1 MELWR
6 QLIEKADNTLA
17 DCISLNRVGIS
28 RKTGE
33 MSISLY
39 ASRILKRREYK
50 LIEKSLVSAF
60 PMVPVR
66 VQVAYP
72 GMHDAVETDI
82 NCVSGLLSELVG
94 HESPASM
101 PFLQWNPSCWK
112 LENGVLSISVESSE
126 GANFLRARGVDALLE
141 RLLNEL
147 FGITA
152 KVCILVNGN
161 EQEKLRQ
168 IALERRKEAEMLAQV
183 AALEL
188 EKNANG
194 KRQKVSSEAILG
206 KPIGDPSVKMCDV
219 GEDAGRVTVTGEV
232 AAFELRDTKNG
243 QTKIVTFSMT
253 DFTGS
258 VNCKVFL
265 GGKRSQ
271 EDPQSVAKQ
280 VELVTQAL
288 QEGKWVTV
296 RGGYRYDDFKRE
308 MVLMVQDM
316 VAAEKPVRED
326 TAPEKRVELHMHTQ
340 MSTMDA
346 CTSATDLIK
355 QAAKWGHKAVAITD
369 HGVLQAFPEAF
380 GAAKKAGIKL
390 IPGCEGYLIEDAASI
405 IENAGEQGFEGP
417 FVVVDVET
425 TGLNSFTDEIIEIG
439 AVRLENGLEVGEFS
453 TLIDPGKE
461 LPAKI
466 VEITGITAAMLRG
479 QPKLMDV
486 MADFQK
492 FCEGAVLVAHN
503 ASFDMAFFRR
513 AFKQAGMPFDYPILD
528 TLALVRNSYPQ
539 FKSHKLG
546 NVCKQLGISLVNA
559 HRAVHD
565 ARATGLVLTKTLA
578 DLAERKRICKLHQLN
593 TAFQTDTAAQSYHII
608 LLAASQK
615 GLENLNRLVSEGH
628 LHYFHRAP
636 RIPRSL
642 ISRYREGLIVGSACE
657 AGELFRAVL
666 AGRDEKKLEQ
676 IAKFYDY
683 LEIQPIGNN
692 EFLMRE
698 GTVKDEEGL
707 RDLNRKI
714 LALGDKLHIPV
725 VATGDVHFK
734 EPTDAIYRAILMAT
748 KGFDDADHQPPLYFR
763 TTDDMLEEFAYLGK
777 ADVKRVVIDAPNA
790 IADKVGEI
798 KLFIPHPEGKETFQ
812 PLWPE
817 AEGDLRRITMER
829 AISIYGDPL
838 PEIVQ
843 KRIDKELGAIIGY
856 GFSTLYMIAVKLVA
870 KSLSDGYIVGS
881 RGSVGSSFVAYLS
894 GITEVNSLPP
904 HYVCPKCHHYEFDVP
919 EQYTCGL
926 DLPLKDCPECG
937 TQMMKDGF
945 NIPFEVFLGFKGNK
959 VPDIDLNFSGVY
971 QPVAHNYI
979 KELFGKE
986 NVFRAGTIGTVA
998 EKTAYGYV
1006 LKYAEERGLSF
1017 SNAEKERLARGITG
1031 VKRTTGQHPAGMVVL
1046 PKDYSIY
1053 QFTAVQHPAD
1063 DMNTETI
1070 TTHFDFNSM
1079 HDVLV
1084 KLDVLGHD
1092 DPTMLRRL
1100 QDLTGIKPQDVP
1112 LNDPEIF
1119 GKILSL
1125 FTSPAAL
1132 GITAEDLG
1140 VGTGTLGV
1148 PEFGTRFVRGM
1159 LAETKPSSMEEL
1171 IRISGLSHGTDVW
1184 VGNTQDLVQSGVPL
1198 KECICTR
1205 DDIMNALIA
1214 FGVESETAFKTMESV
1229 RKGKGLQP
1237 FMEEAIQNSA
1247 APSWYI
1253 DSCKKIKYMF
1263 PKAHAV
1269 AYVTMALRI
1278 AYFKVFYPTEY
1289 YCCYL
1294 MRNAESFDG
1303 TRMACGNVDVYRSMQ
1318 EEIDGLEKEER
1329 ARKDDEYAMLEIL
1342 IEMTLRGI
1350 QLRSVDLYESAAGE
1364 FLIDQDKRILPPI
1377 NSLPGVG
1384 LNAAEAL
1391 VEARAAGPFI
1401 SQDDMA
1407 RRKVAKSTIEMLRQA
1422 GCLNGLP
1429 ETSQVTLF
1437 DMGF

>member
-6 QLIEKADNTLA
+6 QLIEKTDQSLA
-17 DCISLNRVGIS
+17 GCISLNRVGIS
-28 RKTGE
+28 RQTGE

-39 ASRILKRREYK
+39 AARVLKREEYRS
-50 LIEKSLVSAF
+50 IEKSLAAAF
-60 PMVPVR
+60 PMVPVK
-66 VQVAYP
+66 VTVSYP
-72 GMHDAVETDI
+72 ALREAVEEDV

-101 PFLQWNPSCWK
+101 PFLQWSPNCWK
-112 LENGVLSISVESSE
+112 LKDGVLSVNVESGE
-126 GANFLRARGVDALLE
+126 GAAFLKARGVDALLE

-147 FGITA
+147 FGI
-152 KVCILVNGN
+152 KVRASIQVHGN
-161 EQEKLRQ
+161 EEERLQQ
-168 IALERRKEAEMLAQV
+168 IAAQRLREAEAMA
-183 AALEL
+183 AALEI
-188 EKNANG
+188 ESRSATAKSG
-194 KRQKVSSEAILG
+194 KASPEAILG
-206 KPIGDPSVKMCDV
+206 KAIGEPSVRMSEV
-219 GEDAGRVTVTGEV
+219 SETSGRITVTGEV
-232 AAFELRDTKNG
+232 TAFEIRDTKNS
-243 QTKIVTFSMT
+243 QTKIVTFSLT

-271 EDPQSVAKQ
+271 EDPQSVASQ
-280 VELVTQAL
+280 VEAVSAAL
-288 QEGKWVTV
+288 KEGNWVTV

-316 VAAEKPVRED
+316 TAAEKPVRED

-346 CTSATDLIK
+346 CASPTDLIK
-355 QAAKWGHKAVAITD
+355 QAAKWGHRAVAITD

-390 IPGCEGYLIEDAASI
+390 IPGCEAYMIEDAASI
-405 IENAGEQGFEGP
+405 IENAGEQDFSGP

-425 TGLNSFTDEIIEIG
+425 TGLNPLADEIIEIG
-439 AVRLENGLEVGEFS
+439 AVRIENGREVAEFS
-453 TLIDPGKE
+453 TLIDPGRE
-461 LPAKI
+461 LPARI
-466 VEITGITAAMLRG
+466 VEITGITSAMLAG
-479 QPKLMDV
+479 QPRLMDV
-486 MADFQK
+486 LPDFRK

-503 ASFDMAFFRR
+503 APFDMAFFRR
-513 AFKQAGMPFDYPILD
+513 AFQQAGMPFGYPMLD
-528 TLALVRNSYPQ
+528 TLALSRNNYPQ
-539 FKSHKLG
+539 FKSYKLG
-546 NVCKQLGISLVNA
+546 NICKQLGISLVNA

-565 ARATGLVLTKTLA
+565 ARATSIMLLRTLE
-578 DLAERKRICKLHQLN
+578 DVREHKGIDRLYQLN
-593 TAFQTDTAAQSYHII
+593 TAYSTDTAAQCYHIV

-628 LHYFHRAP
+628 LHYFHRTP

-642 ISRYREGLIVGSACE
+642 IKKYREGLIVGSACE
-657 AGELFRAVL
+657 SGELFRAVVE
-666 AGRDEKKLEQ
+666 GRDQKTLES

-692 EFLMRE
+692 AFLMRE

-707 RDLNRKI
+707 RDLNRQI
-714 LALGDKLHIPV
+714 VALGDRLGIPV
-725 VATGDVHFK
+725 AATGDVHFK

-748 KGFDDADHQPPLYFR
+748 KGFEDADCQPPLYFR
-763 TTDDMLEEFAYLGK
+763 TTDDMLKEFAYLGEK
-777 ADVKRVVIDAPNA
+777 DAKRVVVDVPNA

-812 PLWPE
+812 PFWPE
-817 AEGDLRRITMER
+817 AESELRRLTMER
-829 AISIYGDPL
+829 AVSIYGDPL

-856 GFSTLYMIAVKLVA
+856 GFSTLYMIAVKLVT

-881 RGSVGSSFVAYLS
+881 RGSVGSSFVAFLS

-904 HYVCPKCHHYEFDVP
+904 HYVCPKCHHCEFDVP

-937 TQMMKDGF
+937 APMGKDGF

-971 QPVAHNYI
+971 QPVAHNYV

-986 NVFRAGTIGTVA
+986 NVFRAGTIGTIA
-998 EKTAYGYV
+998 DKTAYGYV
-1006 LKYAEERGLSF
+1006 LRYAEERGLSYT
-1017 SNAEKERLARGITG
+1017 NAEKERLARGITG

-1046 PKDYSIY
+1046 PKEYSIY

-1063 DMNTETI
+1063 DMTTETI
-1070 TTHFDFNSM
+1070 TTHFDFSSM

-1084 KLDVLGHD
+1084 KLDILGHD

-1100 QDLTGIKPQDVP
+1100 QDLTGIKPQEVP
-1112 LNDPEIF
+1112 LNDPAVFKQI
-1119 GKILSL
+1119 ISL
-1125 FTSPAAL
+1125 FTSPEAL
-1132 GITAEDLG
+1132 GVKAEDLG
-1140 VGTGTLGV
+1140 VDTGTLGV

-1159 LAETKPSSMEEL
+1159 LAETRPSTMEEL

-1184 VGNTQDLVQSGVPL
+1184 LGNIQDVVRSGVPL
-1198 KECICTR
+1198 RDCICTR
-1205 DDIMNALIA
+1205 DDIMNGLMA

-1237 FMEEAIQNSA
+1237 FMEEAIRNSG
-1247 APSWYI
+1247 APGWYV
-1253 DSCKKIKYMF
+1253 DSCKKIGYMF

-1278 AYFKVFYPTEY
+1278 AYFKVFYPVEY

-1303 TRMACGNVDVYRSMQ
+1303 TRMIANDVMVYRSMQ
-1318 EEIDGLEKEER
+1318 EEIDALEKEER
-1329 ARKDDEYAMLEIL
+1329 SRKDDEYAMLEIL
-1342 IEMTLRGI
+1342 IEMTLRGVK
-1350 QLRSVDLYESAAGE
+1350 LRRVDLYESRAGE
-1364 FLIDQDKRILPPI
+1364 FIIDSEKRILPPI

-1384 LNAAEAL
+1384 LSAAEAF
-1391 VEARAAGPFI
+1391 VQARAEGPFI
-1401 SQDDMA
+1401 SQDDMV

-1429 ETSQVTLF
+1429 ETSQVSLF
-1437 DMGF
+1437 EMGF